1 MNNLDSRTDLD
12 ALIRTELAVLLKHG
26 ARCPVS
32 ARAREEL
39 SAFVRS
45 HPDVPCGSLEVT
57 AHGDLSKHAAEQ
69 LGVEHESPQVFVIR
83 GGKVAWHA
91 EHYAITALNL
101 DAQLKST

>member
-12 ALIRTELAVLLKHG
+12 ALIGTDLAVLLKHG

-39 SAFVRS
+39 NAFARS
-45 HPDVPCGSLEVT
+45 HPDIRIGSLEVT
-57 AHGDLSKHAAEQ
+57 EHGDLSKHAAEQ

-83 GGKVAWHA
+83 SGKVAWHA
-91 EHYAITALNL
+91 EHYAITAISL
-101 DAQLKST
+101 DTQLKSA

>member
-45 HPDVPCGSLEVT
+45 HPDVPCGSLEGT
-57 AHGDLSKHAAEQ
+57 ANGDLSKHAAEQ
-69 LGVEHESPQVFVIR
+69 LGVAHESPQVFVIR
-83 GGKVAWHA
+83 GGKVSWHA